1 MKRKLLLIDI
11 ASLNKN
17 GKLYGHG
24 LNVAK
29 NYTEVLKNYFD
40 CYVVGGKVYK
50 EYFQQY
56 IRLPFSFSFH
66 ENGFIKNIKGLT
78 NVLVSLLLKADIYIF
93 QSQYNIPILAC
104 LKFFPFLVKNKKIY
118 LIMYNDP
125 INNPIYPTEKKWFMS
140 AQDRIY
146 GIITC
151 NVEWTNSLNC
161 KVINLPDYLPEN
173 NYIEKKQS
181 HQYDFAVLGTI
192 SEWKNCEMVI
202 EAINKTDYTC
212 LIAGNFEDKERKD
225 KMCEI
230 AGERVTIL
238 DEYLSTEKYFDLF
251 SKTSCIVLPYNKEY
265 YNNKS
270 SGVVLESLYRKIP
283 VIAPNINSFK
293 FVAEQGVGWLYDDNI
308 SEVLEGYAKSIDEK
322 EKNIEQ
328 FISKMENKVE
338 NEIKK
343 MKK

>member
-1 MKRKLLLIDI
+1 M
-11 ASLNKN
+11 
-17 GKLYGHG
+17 
-24 LNVAK
+24 
-29 NYTEVLKNYFD
+29 EVLCDYFD

-66 ENGFIKNIKGLT
+66 ENGFLKNIKGLT

-181 HQYDFAVLGTI
+181 YQYDFAVLGTI

-202 EAINKTDYTC
+202 DAINKTDYTC
-212 LIAGNFEDKERKD
+212 LIAGNIEDKTRRD
-225 KMCEI
+225 NLCEI
-230 AGERVTIL
+230 SGKRITIL
-238 DEYLSTEKYFDLF
+238 DEYLSTDTYFHYF
-251 SKTSCIVLPYNKEY
+251 SKTSCIILPYNKDY
-265 YNNKS
+265 YSKKS
-270 SGVVLESLYRKIP
+270 SGVVLEALYRNVP
-283 VIAPNINSFK
+283 VIAPDIDSFK
-293 FVAEQGVGWLYDDNI
+293 FVEEQGVGWLYKDDI
-308 SEVLEGYAKSIDEK
+308 SEVLDEYGNSYDEK
-322 EKNIEQ
+322 VKNIEK
-328 FISKMENKVE
+328 FIMEMKKKVDV
-338 NEIKK
+338 EIKK
-343 MKK
+343 M